1 MGIKANVKTSVKA
14 WWDKAGFDPGDYVGR
29 DPGRDEAAARAGFV
43 AKAKRHLGQI
53 PGARQVVA
61 MYFCMLDPATP
72 AWVKAIVGAALAYF
86 VLPFDAIPD
95 FLPIVGLSDD
105 ASLLAAAFTTVS
117 AYITDDH
124 REKARA
130 WIEDEVPGIRIKATV
145 RA

>member
-1 MGIKANVKTSVKA
+1 MSIKANVKK
-14 WWDKAGFDPGDYVGR
+14 WWAKAGIDPGDYVGR
-29 DPGRDEAAARAGFV
+29 DTDRDQAAVRAGFV
-43 AKAKRHLGQI
+43 KAAKKHLGQI

-72 AWVKAIVGAALAYF
+72 AWVKGIVAASLAYF

-95 FLPIVGLSDD
+95 FLPFVGLGDD
-105 ASLLAAAFTTVS
+105 ASVLAAAFASVNS
-117 AYITDDH
+117 YITDDH

-130 WIEDEVPGIRIKATV
+130 WIESELPGVTVTANV